1 MMNFVSIVILCIL
14 DQIRFEFVGN
24 VSAFDIFVI
33 FYFWLYVMKNRGL
46 GVFQHDAEIMRLSK
60 CFAALLV
67 VQIVSETL
75 VDNSLQNAAKG
86 VAVTVMCYLK
96 FLFVLGL
103 FFKNRSNIVF
113 FLVGTLIANILFFRV
128 NDFFGLGEMDVDF
141 QDVKSGEGIAMA
153 YFKFKISPL
162 INSAA
167 VLLSVWLGFRNLKA
181 SIVFIALGAISIVLG
196 ARGNGLILPKIRNYH
211 PIHD

>member
-75 VDNSLQNAAKG
+75 VDNSLQNAARG
-86 VAVTVMCYLK
+86 VAVTAMCYLK

-103 FFKNRSNIVF
+103 FSRI
-113 FLVGTLIANILFFRV
+113 GPT
-128 NDFFGLGEMDVDF
+128 
-141 QDVKSGEGIAMA
+141 
-153 YFKFKISPL
+153 
-162 INSAA
+162 
-167 VLLSVWLGFRNLKA
+167 
-181 SIVFIALGAISIVLG
+181 
-196 ARGNGLILPKIRNYH
+196 
-211 PIHD
+211 

>member
-46 GVFQHDAEIMRLSK
+46 GVFQHDAEIMKLSK

-75 VDNSLQNAAKG
+75 VDSSLQNAAKG
-86 VAVTVMCYLK
+86 VAVTAMCYLK
-96 FLFVLGL
+96 FLFVLGM

-113 FLVGTLIANILFFRV
+113 FLVGTLIANILFFRMSS
-128 NDFFGLGEMDVDF
+128 L
-141 QDVKSGEGIAMA
+141 
-153 YFKFKISPL
+153 
-162 INSAA
+162 
-167 VLLSVWLGFRNLKA
+167 
-181 SIVFIALGAISIVLG
+181 
-196 ARGNGLILPKIRNYH
+196 ARE
-211 PIHD
+211 